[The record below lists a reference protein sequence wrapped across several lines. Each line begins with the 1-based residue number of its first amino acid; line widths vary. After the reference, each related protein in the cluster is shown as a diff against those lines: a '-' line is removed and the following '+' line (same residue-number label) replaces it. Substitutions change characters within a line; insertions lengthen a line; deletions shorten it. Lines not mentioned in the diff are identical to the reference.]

1 MLLQSKYRCKVNSV
15 ANAIVNTS
23 ADAKVICPW
32 HCCWRHP
39 RSSDWDSRRSRTC
52 PRSGTWKILEWKNI
66 GNNKILEILEKYWT
80 CPRSGTWKILVVKYF
95 RMQDSNWVAF
105 AEWGTWSLIQVY
117 WRWTNVERNCLWVMW
132 KLPSC
137 VCWGTWREIM
147 WTDTKV
153 GKVRVGKGFSCGDSQ
168 TWLERQ
174 HLA

>member
-52 PRSGTWKILEWKNI
+52 PRSGTWKILVVKYFKIYARFKLENI
-66 GNNKILEILEKYWT
+66 GE
-80 CPRSGTWKILVVKYF
+80 VVKYF

-117 WRWTNVERNCLWVMW
+117 WRWTNVERNCVWVMW